1 MNLKITDQSK
11 KILNFLNKS
20 KKYRVII
27 IEKIRLEFIY
37 VRNSDSVRQIR
48 KKLNNL
54 NNVCNR

>member
-48 KKLNNL
+48 KKLNDL